1 MKTKTL
7 LLAACA
13 AVLIPG
19 VSAHADT
26 LTSDALASGN
36 MVIHLPAVGGPTA
49 ATQTNMASTTA
60 PSPAPVPG
68 APVSPGGAGLPGT
81 GVAPTPGV
89 MPAPSPAPSAPATAA
104 PAQVTPAVSE
114 ATVPDMDLPGNMKFC
129 ATTPDARER
138 LGCFENLSRKL
149 NIVVQP
155 AHGTYGEAKAAE
167 NHFEWSTDTRKLRD
181 GSMAS
186 FAVIQTDKVTSSD
199 SVMGSDA
206 ARAVF
211 RCSGGQMAFYLNFK
225 HPLPEGSIPVEISDG
240 TQSRAFAWETGSSH
254 TSIGLWDPSNAI
266 SMSRYLMNSD
276 KVQFTL
282 TLPAG
287 RTIGAAFD
295 FSGMKSAIGDVRSGC
310 GW

>member
-1 MKTKTL
+1 MKTRTL

-19 VSAHADT
+19 VSAHADALT
-26 LTSDALASGN
+26 SDALTSDALASGN
-36 MVIHLPAVGGPTA
+36 MVIHLPAGGVPAAAARASMAPATA
-49 ATQTNMASTTA
+49 
-60 PSPAPVPG
+60 
-68 APVSPGGAGLPGT
+68 
-81 GVAPTPGV
+81 PGV
-89 MPAPSPAPSAPATAA
+89 MPAPSPAPSSPATVAPPPVAAA
-104 PAQVTPAVSE
+104 PAAPGVSE
-114 ATVPDMDLPGNMKFC
+114 AAVPDMDLPGNIKFC

-155 AHGTYGEAKAAE
+155 AHGTYGEEKTGE
-167 NHFEWSTDTRKLRD
+167 NHFEWSSDTRKLRD

-199 SVMGSDA
+199 SVMGSDS

-295 FSGMKSAIGDVRSGC
+295 FSGMKNAIGDVRSGC

>member
-1 MKTKTL
+1 MKTRTL

-19 VSAHADT
+19 VSAHADALT
-26 LTSDALASGN
+26 SDALTSDALASGN
-36 MVIHLPAVGGPTA
+36 MVIHLSAGGVPAAAARASMAPATA
-49 ATQTNMASTTA
+49 
-60 PSPAPVPG
+60 
-68 APVSPGGAGLPGT
+68 
-81 GVAPTPGV
+81 PGV
-89 MPAPSPAPSAPATAA
+89 MPAPSPAPSSPATVAPPPVAAA
-104 PAQVTPAVSE
+104 PAAPGVSE
-114 ATVPDMDLPGNMKFC
+114 AAVPDMDLPGNIKFC

-155 AHGTYGEAKAAE
+155 AHGTYGEEKTGE
-167 NHFEWSTDTRKLRD
+167 NHFEWSSDTRKLRD

-199 SVMGSDA
+199 SVMGSDS

-295 FSGMKSAIGDVRSGC
+295 FSGMKNAIGDVRSGC

>member
-26 LTSDALASGN
+26 LTSDAMASGN
-36 MVIHLPAVGGPTA
+36 MVIHLPAAGGPTA
-49 ATQTNMASTTA
+49 AAQTNMV
-60 PSPAPVPG
+60 SPAPPSTAPATG
-68 APVSPGGAGLPGT
+68 IPVSPTGAGLAGT
-81 GVAPTPGV
+81 GGAPTPGA
-89 MPAPSPAPSAPATAA
+89 MPAPAPAPLVPAT
-104 PAQVTPAVSE
+104 VTPPKVAPAVSE
-114 ATVPDMDLPGNMKFC
+114 TAVPEMDMPGNMKFC
-129 ATTPDARER
+129 ATTPDAKER

-155 AHGTYGEAKAAE
+155 AHGTYGEEKTGE
-167 NHFEWSTDTRKLRD
+167 NHFEWSSDTRKLRD

-199 SVMGSDA
+199 SVMGSDS

-295 FSGMKSAIGDVRSGC
+295 FSGMKNAIGDVRSGC

>member
-1 MKTKTL
+1 MKTRTL

-19 VSAHADT
+19 VSAHADALT
-26 LTSDALASGN
+26 SDALTSDALASGN
-36 MVIHLPAVGGPTA
+36 MVIHLPAATA
-49 ATQTNMASTTA
+49 RASMAPATA
-60 PSPAPVPG
+60 
-68 APVSPGGAGLPGT
+68 
-81 GVAPTPGV
+81 PGV
-89 MPAPSPAPSAPATAA
+89 MPAPSPAPSSPATVAPPPVAAA
-104 PAQVTPAVSE
+104 PAAPGVSE
-114 ATVPDMDLPGNMKFC
+114 AAVPDMDLPGNIKFC

-155 AHGTYGEAKAAE
+155 AHGTYGEEKTGE
-167 NHFEWSTDTRKLRD
+167 NHFEWSSDTRKLRD

-199 SVMGSDA
+199 SVMGSDS

-295 FSGMKSAIGDVRSGC
+295 FSGMKNAIGDVRSGC